1 MSGFTVYDRKNAP
14 AGSEKILEMTESR
27 FGFLPNLVGV
37 MAESPALV
45 EGYATLHKLLG
56 TKTQFSPQEIQVL
69 ALSIAHENGCKY
81 CIAAHSWR
89 AEKDDLPEAV
99 ILALREGA
107 PVPDEKLAVLSEFA
121 KAVVRER
128 GWVGDA
134 EVNRF
139 MAAGYSRASVF
150 DVVLAVAWKT
160 LSTYVN
166 HMADTPI
173 DAAFQEKNWQRAGQ
187 AA

>member
-1 MSGFTVYDRKNAP
+1 MSGFKVHDRHNAP
-14 AGSEKILEMTESR
+14 AGSEKILEMTEQR

-56 TKTQFSPQEIQVL
+56 AKTAFSAQEIQVL
-69 ALSIAHENGCKY
+69 ALTIAHENNCKY
-81 CIAAHSWR
+81 CVAAHTWR
-89 AEKDDLPEAV
+89 AEKDHLDDAV
-99 ILALREGA
+99 IMALREGT
-107 PVPDEKLAVLSEFA
+107 PVPDAKLAALSAFA
-121 KAVVRER
+121 RAVVRER
-128 GWVGDA
+128 GWVGD
-134 EVNRF
+134 EEINRF
-139 MAAGYSRASVF
+139 MAAGYSRASVL

-166 HMADTPI
+166 HMADTPV
-173 DAAFQEKNWQRAGQ
+173 DEAFQPKSWQRPGQ